1 MGATKTSE
9 KAVPAETHA
18 VTECQAIVIRFAGDS
33 GDGMQ
38 TVGDQFTASSVV
50 AGNDISTFP
59 DFPAEIRAPA
69 GTLPGISGFQ
79 IQFGSTEIL
88 TPGDAPDAL
97 VAMNPA
103 ALKGNIADLNEQGL
117 LIINIG
123 AFTPENLKKAGY
135 DVDPLEDKTL
145 YTRFRVTKV
154 DINQL
159 TLDALQDVELKSVG
173 KMRCRNFFA
182 LGMTYWIYDR
192 AMDTTLK
199 WIETKWGRL
208 PAVAEGAEK
217 TLKAGYYFGETAEI
231 ELPRYRV
238 ERAPIEAGVYRKIS
252 GNEALILGLV
262 AASEVSWQNMVFAS
276 YPITPASAILE
287 GLAQLK
293 NYGIKTMQAEDEIAA
308 IGAAIGA
315 SFAGGLGVT
324 ATSGPGMCLKSE
336 FLGLAIITEL
346 PLVVIDVQRGGPST
360 GLPTKTEQGD
370 LLQCMFGRNS
380 DSPVPI
386 IAARSPSDC
395 FDVAIEAVRIA
406 LRYNT
411 PVVLL
416 SDGYIANSAE
426 PWRVPSVKSL
436 PNLVDPPADPGD
448 EFMIY
453 KRDPDTLARQVI
465 HPGRRGYEHQIGGL
479 EKNERGQVSYDPENH
494 ERMTRLRAGKVNGIA
509 RSYPKTEI
517 LGDDSG
523 KLLFVGWGGTY
534 GAITVATQRLRAAG
548 QSVSSIHLRYL
559 NPLPLDLVDILSRF
573 DKIVVPEMN
582 LGHLTLLLRAK
593 YLVDAVQIQKIQGR
607 PFTVTE
613 IVEAAKEML

>member
-1 MGATKTSE
+1 MPATKTS
-9 KAVPAETHA
+9 AQGAAPPAHVLHER
-18 VTECQAIVIRFAGDS
+18 EAIVVRFAGDS

-38 TVGDQFTASSVV
+38 TVGEQFTTSSVV

-79 IQFGSTEIL
+79 IQFGSGEIL

-103 ALKGNIADLNEQGL
+103 ALKVNLTDLVDQGL
-117 LIINIG
+117 LIVNTG

-135 DVDPLEDKTL
+135 DEDPLEDDAL
-145 YTRFRVTKV
+145 YKKYRVTSI

-159 TLDALQDVELKSVG
+159 TLDALHEVDLTSVG

-182 LGMTYWIYDR
+182 LGMTYWIYGR
-192 AMDTTLK
+192 SMDTTMK
-199 WIETKWGRL
+199 FIETKWGRL
-208 PAVAEGAEK
+208 PAVAKGAEK
-217 TLKAGYYFGETAEI
+217 ALKAGFYFGETAEI

-262 AASEVSWQNMVFAS
+262 AASEVSWQNLVFGS

-293 NYGIKTMQAEDEIAA
+293 NYGVKTMQAEDEIAA
-308 IGAAIGA
+308 IGVAIGA

-336 FLGLAIITEL
+336 FLGLAVITEL
-346 PLVVIDVQRGGPST
+346 PLIVIDVQRGGPST

-370 LLQCMFGRNS
+370 LLQSMFGRNS
-380 DSPVPI
+380 DSPVPV

-406 LRYNT
+406 LRYST

-416 SDGYIANSAE
+416 SDSYIASSAE
-426 PWRVPSVKSL
+426 PWRVPSVRSL
-436 PNLVDPPADPGD
+436 PNMVDPPAEPGD
-448 EFMIY
+448 EFVIY
-453 KRDPDTLARQVI
+453 KRDPDTLARQII

-479 EKNERGQVSYDPENH
+479 EKNEQGQVSYDPENH

-517 LGDDSG
+517 LGEDSG
-523 KLLFVGWGGTY
+523 KLLLVGWGGTY
-534 GAITVATQRLRAAG
+534 GSITVATQRLQDAG
-548 QSVSSIHLRYL
+548 ESVSSIHLRYL
-559 NPLPLDLVDILSRF
+559 NPLPLDLVDILPRF
-573 DKIVVPEMN
+573 EKIAVPEMN
-582 LGHLTLLLRAK
+582 LGHLTMLLRSK
-593 YLVDAVQIQKIQGR
+593 YLIDVVHIQKIQGR
-607 PFTVTE
+607 PFTVSE
-613 IVEAAKEML
+613 IMDTVQEML